1 MIRRGKNRAKMAVA
15 HSLLI
20 AIYYIIRD
28 RVPFIDLGEDYYN
41 RFNKESKISMY
52 IRKLEN
58 LGVSVNVETAPAL
71 A

>member
-1 MIRRGKNRAKMAVA
+1 MAVA

-20 AIYYIIRD
+20 AIYCMIRD
-28 RVPFIDLGEDYYN
+28 RVPFIDPGEDYYN
-41 RFNKESKISMY
+41 SFNKERKISMY

-58 LGVSVNVETAPAL
+58 LGVSVNVEAAPAL